1 MMRMAG
7 LKIWNGRLAG
17 GVVDVVD
24 ALRRNAK
31 ISRASRRFY
40 THIQPI

>member
-1 MMRMAG
+1 
-7 LKIWNGRLAG
+7 LTSL
-17 GVVDVVD
+17 D

-40 THIQPI
+40 THIQPDMIRVA